1 MPDISKVIL
10 NGVTQMD
17 VTQDTVAPGNLLLN
31 ETATM
36 NNGTR
41 TVGTVD
47 LSTYA
52 LKAMLAPVEATATS
66 STVYNVG
73 DYLVCQNNLRVVT
86 EPIGVNQTIDN
97 SNSQVVLM
105 ADELRN
111 AFTALEWSLGAAGY
125 EPTGY
130 ATTGWANGDRIL
142 CGGPQSGLYEV
153 YDISVGDYIPS
164 GPDVISIEVMHLI
177 DGLHTSKADKLSPT
191 FTGTPTAPT
200 AAAGTNTTQIAT
212 TAFVQGELSAHGLD
226 TNGIQ
231 ISSANDLNDIVTTGW
246 YYWSTTVPANSPTTY
261 GYGSMYV
268 DHAGSNVKQTV
279 FRNDKEYR
287 RVKYGS
293 NVWPEWHEVDTT
305 SLAADLTLHVN
316 AASGNDN
323 NNGLSTETPVKTWSG
338 VWAKIPHDTSG
349 RNVVVY
355 VAAGSYSRLVIS
367 TWHSLSITF
376 SPETGVSA
384 SDITVAG
391 YEMYSTSTLCYVQI
405 DNFTFTANVLAYGI
419 YGHSMHRFTSC
430 IFDGASLNANGII
443 YTSTCTFRNNTNDA
457 ITIAYGL
464 LIAQQTTIE
473 NTVTGTGIK
482 AASSGIASV
491 NTYNLANAATT
502 PYATDYSGRIFVGGR
517 TYKENTGVEN
527 LYYSS
532 TPFSITGDK
541 SITLA
546 ADMQNYSSIIL
557 YLTTSSTNTSGNRC
571 MVRFT
576 PYELPAAPEYVIS
589 TNGTNFY
596 GVRIGLV
603 TSNVYTQLRFISTTA
618 PNLYIVQAVGVIR

>member
-52 LKAMLAPVEATATS
+52 LKAMLAPVEATTTS
-66 STVYNVG
+66 TGVYNVG
-73 DYLVCQNNLRVVT
+73 DYLICQNNLRVAT

-111 AFTALEWSLGAAGY
+111 AFTALYHSLGADAY

-130 ATTGWANGDRIL
+130 ASSDYADGMFVL
-142 CGGPQSGLYEV
+142 CGGSSAGLYEV
-153 YDISVGDYIPS
+153 YNISTGDFIPS
-164 GPDVISIEVMHLI
+164 GPDVVEYDIRYQLNY
-177 DGLHTSKADKLSPT
+177 KANTYSPI
-191 FTGTPTAPT
+191 FTGTPKAPT

-212 TAFVQGELSAHGLD
+212 TAFVQGELSSHGLD
-226 TNGIQ
+226 ENGIQ
-231 ISSANDLNDIVTTGW
+231 ISSADDLNSIKTTGW
-246 YYWSTTVPANSPTTY
+246 YYWTTTVPSNSPTIY

-293 NVWPEWHEVDTT
+293 NVWPAWHEVDTT

-323 NNGLSTETPVKTWSG
+323 NDGLSTETPVKSWSG

-355 VAAGSYSRLVIS
+355 VAAGSYSRLTIS

-391 YEMYSTSTLCYVQI
+391 YEMYSTSALCYVQI
-405 DNFTFTANVLAYGI
+405 ANFTFTADVLAYGI

-443 YTSTCTFRNNTNDA
+443 YTSTCTFRNNTKDA

-464 LIAQQTTIE
+464 LIAQETTIE

-502 PYATDYSGRIFVGGR
+502 PYATNYSGRIFVGGR
-517 TYKENTGVEN
+517 TYKENTGVES
-527 LYYSS
+527 LYYTS

-541 SITLA
+541 SITLT